1 MPATP
6 EPLRQKLVSGLL
18 RATNGHYIQILPRVR
33 DCLMRLMRSSVS
45 LMLATVAAAC
55 SVEQSKPES
64 AAGEAA
70 KTDKTFKPTQYS
82 VADFYANKGF
92 FGASFSP
99 DRQRILVASNTSG
112 IWNAYAVPVAGGDLE
127 PLTKSTT
134 NSIFAISY
142 FPADARILYSSDQG
156 GNELSHLY
164 VRTPD
169 GNVTDITPG
178 TKLTAN
184 FVGWAGDDK
193 SFFIATNERDPRF
206 FDVYEVKTDG
216 LGKTLLYKNTEGYN
230 IANVSRDKRYLA
242 LVKSYTTSDQ
252 DIFLHDLQKNTATNI
267 TKHTGT
273 INNSPAD
280 FSPDGTKLLFVSDSG
295 REFASLRAY
304 DLIDGSKKPVY
315 EQNWDIVGA
324 SYSKSGK
331 YLVVGVNEDSKAA
344 GRVLDAKTL
353 EPVTLPDLPT
363 GLVRGIH
370 ISPNDSLIAFYAS
383 DGSVPPELYVAAIG
397 AAPRRLTT
405 ALDPKMKRE
414 DLVVPT
420 VVRFKSYDSLEVPGV
435 LYKPHQAS
443 AEAKAPA
450 MVMVHGGPGGQA
462 QVGYFEL
469 TQALANRG
477 YVVFDINN
485 RGSSGYGKTFFQMD
499 DRKQGE
505 ADLGD
510 VVAAKRMLAGL
521 GYVDTT
527 KIGIIGG
534 SYGGYMTLAA
544 VTLQPDAFKIGV
556 DLFGISNWVRTLTNT
571 PPYWEAFR
579 AALYKEM
586 GDPKTDSARLR
597 RISPLFNA
605 DKIKVPLMVLQGA
618 NDPRVLKIESDEIVA
633 AARKNGVPVEYV
645 VFPDEGH
652 GFVKKENEIRGY
664 SGILAFLDQHL
675 KGEKPLAADSAASIA
690 VPVTG
695 GDSAKG
701 GVKR

>member
-1 MPATP
+1 
-6 EPLRQKLVSGLL
+6 
-18 RATNGHYIQILPRVR
+18 
-33 DCLMRLMRSSVS
+33 
-45 LMLATVAAAC
+45 MLATVAAAC

-315 EQNWDIVGA
+315 EQNWDILGA

-499 DRKQGE
+499 DRKHGE

>member
-1 MPATP
+1 
-6 EPLRQKLVSGLL
+6 
-18 RATNGHYIQILPRVR
+18 
-33 DCLMRLMRSSVS
+33 
-45 LMLATVAAAC
+45 MLGAFVAAC
-55 SVEQSKPES
+55 SVEQPKPQS
-64 AAGEAA
+64 AAGETDKA
-70 KTDKTFKPTQYS
+70 DKTFKPTQYS
-82 VADFYANKGF
+82 VADFYANKSF
-92 FGASFSP
+92 AGASFSP
-99 DRQRILVASNTSG
+99 DRQKILVGSNTSG
-112 IWNAYAVPVAGGDLE
+112 IWNAYAVPVAGGELE

-134 NSIFAISY
+134 NSIFPISY

-169 GNVTDITPG
+169 GTVTDITPG
-178 TKLTAN
+178 TKLSAR

-193 SFFIATNERDPRF
+193 SFFMVTNERDPRF
-206 FDVYEVKTDG
+206 FDLYEVKTDG
-216 LGKTLLYKNTEGYN
+216 LAKKLIYKNTEGYDV
-230 IANVSRDKRYLA
+230 AGVSRDKRYLA
-242 LVKSYTTSDQ
+242 LLKNYTMSDR
-252 DIFLHDLQKNTATNI
+252 DIFLQDLQKNTATNI
-267 TKHTGT
+267 TKHTGGV
-273 INNSPAD
+273 NNSPAD

-295 REFASLRAY
+295 REFTSLRAY
-304 DLIDGSKKPVY
+304 DLIDGSTKPVY
-315 EQNWDIVGA
+315 EQRWDITGA
-324 SYSKSGK
+324 GYSKSGR
-331 YLVVGVNEDSKAA
+331 YLVVAVNEDSKVAA
-344 GRVLDAKTL
+344 RVLDAKTL
-353 EPVTLPDLPT
+353 EPVTLPAMPT
-363 GLVRGIH
+363 GIIRGVEVA
-370 ISPNDSLIAFYAS
+370 PNDSLIAFYAS

-397 AAPRRLTT
+397 SAPRRLTN

-414 DLVVPT
+414 DLVVPS

-443 AEAKAPA
+443 PEAKAPA

-462 QVGYFEL
+462 QVGYFEA
-469 TQALANRG
+469 TQALVNRG

-499 DRKQGE
+499 DRKHGE

-544 VTLQPDAFKIGV
+544 LTLQPDAFKVGV
-556 DLFGISNWVRTLTNT
+556 DLFGPANWVRTLTNV
-571 PPYWEAFR
+571 PPYWASFR
-579 AALYKEM
+579 EALYKEM

-597 RISPLFNA
+597 RISPLFNT

-618 NDPRVLKIESDEIVA
+618 NDPRVLQIESDEIVA

-645 VFPDEGH
+645 VFRDEGH

-664 SGILAFLDQHL
+664 SGVLAFLDQHL

-695 GDSAKG
+695 TDSAKG
-701 GVKR
+701 GAKR